1 MTRTDDLRGRARDR
15 GASLVEYVIVVG
27 LVALL
32 AVAGFRAF
40 GGTLSG
46 KAEEQARCIEDFTT
60 CPDGQPRAGSPD
72 FGIERTRQPALQQLV
87 TLQRSRPPTP
97 SPAVE
102 STDDDGGDDN
112 TWSNSWDGR
121 QRPSGPSADEE
132 MVGAAEAETKPLPA
146 DKQVSDPTLRAIDAK
161 LSGLFT
167 DTGFVRAASSVRNQ
181 SVTAD
186 GKPTDSHYTF
196 KDGKLHTL
204 HIFANEA
211 ADSDAANVYIPK
223 AFSDVM
229 ITSKDTVVA
238 RNPKTGEV
246 ILIAHVQV
254 GSGPQGLKTLR
265 ENMKTVRPNG
275 TVLIGKIGGEGGVGA
290 DGSYTHS
297 HLSFFPNEAARL
309 RATAYK
315 KKNWEYT
322 SETSENLADFRDLIE

>member
-1 MTRTDDLRGRARDR
+1 MRRTDDLPCRACDR
-15 GASLVEYVIVVG
+15 GASLVEYLIAIG

-32 AVAGFRAF
+32 AAGGFRVL
-40 GGTLSG
+40 GGSVSA
-46 KAEEQARCIEDFTT
+46 KAEEQAGCIEDFTT
-60 CPDGQPRAGSPD
+60 CRDGQPRAASSELR
-72 FGIERTRQPALQQLV
+72 IERARQPGPEQLV

-112 TWSNSWDGR
+112 TWSNAWNDSR
-121 QRPSGPSADEE
+121 RRSGPSADEE
-132 MVGAAEAETKPLPA
+132 TVSAVEAETKPLPA

-186 GKPTDSHYTF
+186 KEPTDSHYMF
-196 KDGKLHTL
+196 KDGKLHTM

-238 RNPKTGEV
+238 KNPKTGEV

-254 GSGPQGLKTLR
+254 GSGSQGLKTLR
-265 ENMKTVRPNG
+265 ENMKTVRSNG
-275 TVLIGKIGGEGGVGA
+275 TVLIGRIGGEGGVGG
-290 DGSYTHS
+290 DGSYVHS

-322 SETSENLADFRDLIE
+322 SETSENLADFRDLIK